1 MEVEGGSCVVK
12 IPLGKEGF
20 VDKALRQMMQAVQAL
35 LRAVPSVFR
44 GNCL

>member
-1 MEVEGGSCVVK
+1 MVK

-44 GNCL
+44 GIRHMDPCFGL